1 VKPKKIGMRTI
12 KTALAVSLAI
22 FISQLL
28 NLKSPLFVGIA
39 AIISMKSSVSESLT
53 AGKSRMLGT
62 IFGAMVAIVFSY
74 IAPTNVL
81 SIGIGIIIII
91 YVCNLLGWTNAI
103 QLSSMVFLVIV
114 LNYDEGSRLNYAIYR
129 AADTLIGLIIGTLI
143 NYLVVPPDTYYEKLL
158 KDSIIHMHYQIK
170 KDLEDFFWN
179 KEKISLENLQAFL
192 NTTKEEYK
200 ILNKEIK
207 LKIRKS
213 NSINSFKANLERTIN
228 SIEAIYNHL
237 AVIFNMD
244 SIPSLDE
251 NNKKSLEKIFEKE
264 LFEEEK
270 TNSNEH
276 IVYNYHVNKILEELE
291 TLDLIIGTSSKTE

>member
-1 VKPKKIGMRTI
+1 MKPKKIGMRTI

-81 SIGIGIIIII
+81 SIGVGIIIII

-114 LNYDEGSRLNYAIYR
+114 LNYDEGSSLNYAIYR

-170 KDLEDFFWN
+170 KDLEDFFLN

-207 LKIRKS
+207 LKIKKS
-213 NSINSFKANLERTIN
+213 NNINSFKATLERTIN
-228 SIEAIYNHL
+228 SIETIYNHL
-237 AVIFNMD
+237 AVVFNMD

-276 IVYNYHVNKILEELE
+276 VVYNYHVNKILEELE
-291 TLDLIIGTSSKTE
+291 TLDLIIGASSKTE

>member
-1 VKPKKIGMRTI
+1 MKPKKIGMRTI

-74 IAPTNVL
+74 ITPTNVL

-207 LKIRKS
+207 LKIKKS

-228 SIEAIYNHL
+228 SIETIYNHL
-237 AVIFNMD
+237 AVVFNMD

-270 TNSNEH
+270 TNSNKH

-291 TLDLIIGTSSKTE
+291 TLDLIIGASSKTE

>member
-1 VKPKKIGMRTI
+1 MKPKKIGMRTI

-192 NTTKEEYK
+192 NTTKEE
-200 ILNKEIK
+200 IG
-207 LKIRKS
+207 R
-213 NSINSFKANLERTIN
+213 A
-228 SIEAIYNHL
+228 
-237 AVIFNMD
+237 
-244 SIPSLDE
+244 
-251 NNKKSLEKIFEKE
+251 
-264 LFEEEK
+264 
-270 TNSNEH
+270 
-276 IVYNYHVNKILEELE
+276 HV
-291 TLDLIIGTSSKTE
+291 

>member
-1 VKPKKIGMRTI
+1 MKPKKIGMRTI

-74 IAPTNVL
+74 ITPTNVL

-207 LKIRKS
+207 LKIKKS

-228 SIEAIYNHL
+228 SIETIYNHL
-237 AVIFNMD
+237 AVVFNMD

-276 IVYNYHVNKILEELE
+276 VVYNYHVNKILEELE
-291 TLDLIIGTSSKTE
+291 TLDLIIGASSKTE

>member
-1 VKPKKIGMRTI
+1 
-12 KTALAVSLAI
+12 
-22 FISQLL
+22 
-28 NLKSPLFVGIA
+28 
-39 AIISMKSSVSESLT
+39 
-53 AGKSRMLGT
+53 KSRMLGT

-213 NSINSFKANLERTIN
+213 NSINSFKATLERTIK
-228 SIEAIYNHL
+228 SIESIYNH
-237 AVIFNMD
+237 
-244 SIPSLDE
+244 
-251 NNKKSLEKIFEKE
+251 
-264 LFEEEK
+264 
-270 TNSNEH
+270 
-276 IVYNYHVNKILEELE
+276 
-291 TLDLIIGTSSKTE
+291 

>member
-1 VKPKKIGMRTI
+1 MRTI

-74 IAPTNVL
+74 ITPTNVL

-114 LNYDEGSRLNYAIYR
+114 LNYDESSRFNYAFHR
-129 AADTLIGLIIGTLI
+129 TVDTLI
-143 NYLVVPPDTYYEKLL
+143 
-158 KDSIIHMHYQIK
+158 
-170 KDLEDFFWN
+170 
-179 KEKISLENLQAFL
+179 
-192 NTTKEEYK
+192 
-200 ILNKEIK
+200 
-207 LKIRKS
+207 
-213 NSINSFKANLERTIN
+213 
-228 SIEAIYNHL
+228 
-237 AVIFNMD
+237 
-244 SIPSLDE
+244 
-251 NNKKSLEKIFEKE
+251 
-264 LFEEEK
+264 
-270 TNSNEH
+270 
-276 IVYNYHVNKILEELE
+276 
-291 TLDLIIGTSSKTE
+291 

>member
-1 VKPKKIGMRTI
+1 MKPKKIGMRTI

>member
-1 VKPKKIGMRTI
+1 MKPKKIGMRTI

-74 IAPTNVL
+74 ITPTNVL

-114 LNYDEGSRLNYAIYR
+114 LNYDEGSSINYAIYR

-158 KDSIIHMHYQIK
+158 KDFIIQMHYQIK
-170 KDLEDFFWN
+170 KDLEDFFLN

-207 LKIRKS
+207 LKIKKS
-213 NSINSFKANLERTIN
+213 NSINSFKATLERTIN
-228 SIEAIYNHL
+228 SIETIYNHL
-237 AVIFNMD
+237 AVVFNMD

-291 TLDLIIGTSSKTE
+291 TLDLIIGASSKTE

>member
-1 VKPKKIGMRTI
+1 MKPKKIGMRTI

-103 QLSSMVFLVIV
+103 QISSMVFLVII
-114 LNYDEGSRLNYAIYR
+114 LNYDESSRFNYAFHR
-129 AADTLIGLIIGTLI
+129 TVDTLVGLIIGTLI
-143 NYLVVPPDTYYEKLL
+143 NYFVVPPDTYYEKLL
-158 KDSIIHMHYQIK
+158 KDSIIQMHYQIK
-170 KDLEDFFWN
+170 RDLEDFFWN
-179 KEKISLENLQAFL
+179 KERISLENLQEFL

-207 LKIRKS
+207 LKLRKS
-213 NSINSFKANLERTIN
+213 NNINSFKATLERTIK
-228 SIEAIYNHL
+228 SIESIYNHL

-251 NNKKSLEKIFEKE
+251 NNRKALEKMFKKE
-264 LFEEEK
+264 LFQEEK
-270 TNSNEH
+270 AANDKYL
-276 IVYNYHVNKILEELE
+276 VYNYNVWKILEELNA
-291 TLDLIIGTSSKTE
+291 LDRIIGKDNEA